1 MSVTPAGSAGRLLVA
16 PRVAGPGDRSEDDLA
31 PLTALP
37 AADTAGRA
45 ARAARAGRRA
55 RADALAGRLRQM
67 MADAGGTVPPLP
79 PLPEPT
85 ADWIRTLSGVPV
97 RTPAFEAALARRTLT
112 DLFGFLA
119 LPPAPPFLHGLAL
132 DAVPPEHAAPL
143 LTRLSMTRPAPQP
156 ADLTPAA
163 LATSPG
169 PVTRAHRGPAARRW
183 GQRPS
188 ANAPLLPE
196 HVAIPHLIH
205 AIWLGGPVPDGAPLR
220 ATLTDLARR
229 HAGQADLVLWTD
241 VTRADLTAADATTPG
256 PPGPP
261 TPTPPPAPCSPGP
274 APAASASSTSTR
286 SSTPP
291 AP

>member
-119 LPPAPPFLHGLAL
+119 LPPASPFLHGLAL

-156 ADLTPAA
+156 
-163 LATSPG
+163 G
-169 PVTRAHRGPAARRW
+169 
-183 GQRPS
+183 
-188 ANAPLLPE
+188 
-196 HVAIPHLIH
+196 
-205 AIWLGGPVPDGAPLR
+205 
-220 ATLTDLARR
+220 
-229 HAGQADLVLWTD
+229 
-241 VTRADLTAADATTPG
+241 
-256 PPGPP
+256 
-261 TPTPPPAPCSPGP
+261 
-274 APAASASSTSTR
+274 
-286 SSTPP
+286 
-291 AP
+291 